1 MSSAKP
7 SLRQKKV
14 ARLVQKELSTIIPG
28 YHSHLHGAMVTVTEV
43 RVTPDLSVAR
53 VNLSVFNTPSASVA
67 DDIVSALTAETS
79 DIRGKLG
86 SAVRHQ
92 LRIIPKLEF
101 FLDTTLDR
109 VFRIEE
115 LLKKAKGQ

>member
-1 MSSAKP
+1 MSSAQP

-14 ARLVQKELSTIIPG
+14 ARLVQKELSTLIPG
-28 YHSHLHGAMVTVTEV
+28 YSNYFDGSMVTVTEV

-53 VNLSVFNTPSASVA
+53 AYVSVFNSKDA
-67 DDIVSALTAETS
+67 DGVVSALTAEAS
-79 DIRGKLG
+79 DIRGRLG
-86 SAVRHQ
+86 NAVRHQ

-101 FLDTTLDR
+101 FLDTTLDK

-115 LLKKAKGQ
+115 LLKKSKGE